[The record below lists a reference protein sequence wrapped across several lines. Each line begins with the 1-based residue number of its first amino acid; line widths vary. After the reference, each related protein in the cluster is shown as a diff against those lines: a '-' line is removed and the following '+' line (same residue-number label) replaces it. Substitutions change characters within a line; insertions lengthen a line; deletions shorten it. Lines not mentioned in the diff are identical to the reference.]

1 MNAPR
6 RAEIARKTKETDV
19 RVRLVLDG
27 EGKVQVRTGIGFFD
41 HMLEQLGHHAGWN
54 LTIEARG
61 DLHVDGHHTVEDVG
75 ICLGEA
81 LHDALGDK
89 QGIARFGFFYA
100 PLDEALAR
108 AVVDLSGRPG
118 LVYAVK
124 LPRER
129 IGEMD
134 AELFREFFQAFA
146 NHARCTLHLDVL
158 RGRNAHHMIE
168 SLFKA
173 FARALKMA
181 LAREGGAGVPS
192 TKGVL

>member
-1 MNAPR
+1 MNASR
-6 RAEIARKTKETDV
+6 RAEVRRTTNETDIC
-19 RVRLVLDG
+19 VRLMLDG
-27 EGKVQVRTGIGFFD
+27 TGRAEVKTGIGFFD
-41 HMLEQLGHHAGWN
+41 HMLEQLARHAAWD
-54 LTIEARG
+54 LVLEARG

-81 LHDALGDK
+81 LHDAVGDK
-89 QGIARFGFFYA
+89 RGIARFGFFYA

-118 LVYAVK
+118 LVYAVE

-173 FARALKMA
+173 FARALRMA
-181 LAREGGAGVPS
+181 LAPDARLSMPS

>member
-1 MNAPR
+1 MSASR
-6 RAEIARKTKETDV
+6 RAEVTRKTNETDI

-27 EGKVQVRTGIGFFD
+27 AGAARVRTGIGFFD
-41 HMLEQLGHHAGWN
+41 HMLDQLARHAAWD
-54 LTIEARG
+54 LDVEARG

-89 QGIARFGFFYA
+89 RGIARFGFFYA

-118 LVYAVK
+118 LVYEAE
-124 LPRER
+124 LGRER

-173 FARALKMA
+173 FARALRVA
-181 LAREGGAGVPS
+181 VAPDARLSMPS
-192 TKGVL
+192 TKGTL

>member
-1 MNAPR
+1 MKRMAEVA
-6 RAEIARKTKETDV
+6 RATKETNI
-19 RVRLVLDG
+19 RVRWVLDG
-27 EGKVQVRTGIGFFD
+27 AGHAELSTGIGFFD
-41 HMLEQLGHHAGWN
+41 HMLDQLARHGGFDLFVHA
-54 LTIEARG
+54 EG
-61 DLHVDGHHTVEDVG
+61 DLHVDMHHTVEDVG

-89 QGIARFGFFYA
+89 KGIARFGFFYA

-118 LVYAVK
+118 LVYAVE

-146 NHARCTLHLDVL
+146 NHARCTLHLDLL
-158 RGRNAHHMIE
+158 RGVNAHHMIE
-168 SLFKA
+168 AVFKA
-173 FARALKMA
+173 FARALKA
-181 LAREGGAGVPS
+181 AVAIDPNARGIPS
-192 TKGVL
+192 TKGAL